1 MLKDCIGNAVNLESI
16 ITALCSGEE
25 RWQTVNRFAQQI
37 MGKKEEDEKLEQQRI
52 RLEERQRI
60 LTGVENSDN
69 ELNIRIEEELEE
81 DEEEVWEEGMLD
93 PGD

>member
-25 RWQTVNRFAQQI
+25 RWQTANRFAQQI

-60 LTGVENSDN
+60 LTGLENSDN
-69 ELNIRIEEELEE
+69 ELNVRIEEELEE
-81 DEEEVWEEGMLD
+81 DEEEVWEEWMLD
-93 PGD
+93 PGN